1 MPFLLLNQQHQS
13 NEGKHTP
20 TNNNIWSTKNKVWDL
35 VTEYHNGLMVHALL
49 SVTLIFKKN

>member
-20 TNNNIWSTKNKVWDL
+20 TNTNIWSTKNKVWYL

-49 SVTLIFKKN
+49 SVTFDI